1 MQPGLKSPALQVALL
16 RGEALVG
23 PDSSHYDF
31 LMVRIR
37 GRASGWAWDPV
48 GQALAGRRLWLSQSQ
63 GPPGPAPIFTSPL
76 YLHPLLYPQMP
87 CLALEV
93 SGFRAAVPS
102 WPRRALVLG
111 PAGAPGPLQLELGGG
126 AEEGWLCL
134 ERGVGRVN
142 TSLRGAD
149 LPTLMLL
156 QVEL

>member
-1 MQPGLKSPALQVALL
+1 M
-16 RGEALVG
+16 G
-23 PDSSHYDF
+23 PDSHYDF
-31 LMVRIR
+31 LMVRIK
-37 GRASGWAWDPV
+37 GRASGLGLGSCGTSTGRGAPALAT
-48 GQALAGRRLWLSQSQ
+48 GQANPSAR
-63 GPPGPAPIFTSPL
+63 PPSSPL
-76 YLHPLLYPQMP
+76 PLYAHPLLLPQMP

-126 AEEGWLCL
+126 AEGRLAVTWKGELEG
-134 ERGVGRVN
+134 VN

-149 LPTLMLL
+149 LPTPMLL